1 MTVPY
6 MVQKSG
12 KSDKHINRKE
22 PISRSIDVTRVADKP
37 EGHDEQH
44 NLASFTCF
52 TASPI
57 IHDPTLTSSWAYV
70 RRTDLHRK
78 KGSIRSIKDITYYY
92 IRTFFMPAF
101 QIFVRDGSRIYAPYK
116 VATCL

>member
-1 MTVPY
+1 MI
-6 MVQKSG
+6 QKSG
-12 KSDKHINRKE
+12 ESDKHINRKE
-22 PISRSIDVTRVADKP
+22 PVSRSIDVTRVADKP

-101 QIFVRDGSRIYAPYK
+101 QIFVRDGSRIYAQYK